1 MLSHIDECEQEE
13 LQECLEAVGKVAP
26 DVSVFCMPWDHL
38 PAKELVKLAK
48 KQQKPVGEKK
58 FVKEF
63 APKVTL
69 GGVLKQPIVS
79 EKSQFFSSVTI
90 FTDHMFSKE
99 ELKTCLKECREKVK
113 EYGRVLRVKGNVRD
127 AEGYLSFESITG
139 RDYIE
144 ESLEKE
150 TAIVVIGQNLQKER
164 LFGLFTGKSV
174 G

>member
-1 MLSHIDECEQEE
+1 MD
-13 LQECLEAVGKVAP
+13 
-26 DVSVFCMPWDHL
+26 
-38 PAKELVKLAK
+38 
-48 KQQKPVGEKK
+48 
-58 FVKEF
+58 
-63 APKVTL
+63 
-69 GGVLKQPIVS
+69 VLKRVPISEQPADVRNKNF
-79 EKSQFFSSVTI
+79 EEVCLGYT
-90 FTDHMFSKE
+90 KE